1 MSEGDE
7 HLFWCEKIVVL
18 NWLTYFH
25 FTIFKLKTFCVSGS
39 EAVDQILSVLLS
51 TSMFVGGVIGFVL
64 DVTIPGKIMSYLGGD
79 RRGRD
84 HMVFGLTTTY
94 AISVNHH

>member
-1 MSEGDE
+1 
-7 HLFWCEKIVVL
+7 
-18 NWLTYFH
+18 LTYFH
-25 FTIFKLKTFCVSGS
+25 FTIFKFKTFCVSGS

-79 RRGRD
+79 CRGRD
-84 HMVFGLTTTY
+84 RMVFGLTTTY

>member
-1 MSEGDE
+1 M
-7 HLFWCEKIVVL
+7 
-18 NWLTYFH
+18 
-25 FTIFKLKTFCVSGS
+25 
-39 EAVDQILSVLLS
+39 DQILSVLLS

-79 RRGRD
+79 CRGRD
-84 HMVFGLTTTY
+84 RMVFGLTTTY